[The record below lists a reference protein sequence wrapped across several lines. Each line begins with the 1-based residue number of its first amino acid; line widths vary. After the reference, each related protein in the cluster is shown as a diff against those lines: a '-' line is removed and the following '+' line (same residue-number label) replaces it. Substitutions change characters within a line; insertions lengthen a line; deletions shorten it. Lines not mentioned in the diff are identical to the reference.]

1 MSSKVQQSVCSDCVT
16 YAKSRIDFNHFNTFN
31 DVKNYVSGVRKSI
44 ADMLAA
50 LRRLKKNRPTLHRTV
65 HGTNWNTKAKK
76 FQSTHPQWGMTDIKL
91 EDGYLEHP
99 IFLPRFRVGAFL
111 PPL

>member
-31 DVKNYVSGVRKSI
+31 DVKNYVSGVRKSV

-50 LRRLKKNRPTLHRTV
+50 LRRSVMNDL
-65 HGTNWNTKAKK
+65 
-76 FQSTHPQWGMTDIKL
+76 TDQEAERLRREK
-91 EDGYLEHP
+91 G
-99 IFLPRFRVGAFL
+99 G
-111 PPL
+111 